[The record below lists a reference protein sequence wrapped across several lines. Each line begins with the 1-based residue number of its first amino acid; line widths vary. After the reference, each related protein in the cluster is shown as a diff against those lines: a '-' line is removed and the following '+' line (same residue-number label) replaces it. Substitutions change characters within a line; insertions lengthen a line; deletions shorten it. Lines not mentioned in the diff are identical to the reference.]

1 MQVKDLHFFAFA
13 NFLENLASGS
23 FANTQPALSS
33 MATERLGAT
42 ICPNFGMNFDRL
54 FEHCVFDGR
63 YCHGFGT
70 FYAILPLNTLH
81 KAIHMVVMAT
91 VPTATLRL
99 IRAGRYLRRRPHES
113 GDNGMVFRFLV
124 FCHCLVLV

>member
-1 MQVKDLHFFAFA
+1 MQVKDLHFLFLLI
-13 NFLENLASGS
+13 FLENLASGS

-54 FEHCVFDGR
+54 FEHCVFVLA
-63 YCHGFGT
+63 T
-70 FYAILPLNTLH
+70 FSAILPLNTLH